1 MEISISTIS
10 QICLGIL
17 CFAVMVQCVRLDRAL
32 KGINSPQMSA
42 NVKALDAST
51 DRARAVLTEL
61 KRTLSTDGVACAKAV
76 TDAKEA
82 SDELALM
89 VKIGSTMADRLV
101 QAAEAAP
108 KAAAEPP
115 AEKKAPAKKKAA
127 AKTASTRKKPAAK
140 KPAAKKPAAKKAAP
154 KKAAAKKPA
163 APRRKAST
171 KVADA
176 TAKDIKVPTKPLPG
190 QRTLRLVGKDETA
203 EEQAAAA

>member
-10 QICLGIL
+10 QICLGML
-17 CFAVMVQCVRLDRAL
+17 CLAVMVQCVRLDRAL

-76 TDAKEA
+76 ADAKEA

-89 VKIGSTMADRLV
+89 VKIGGTMADRLV

-108 KAAAEPP
+108 KAAAKPP
-115 AEKKAPAKKKAA
+115 AKKKAPAKKATTTKA
-127 AKTASTRKKPAAK
+127 KGTATRKKAATK
-140 KPAAKKPAAKKAAP
+140 KPTAKKAAP